1 MNKKLIM
8 NGRRALV
15 CGSSKG
21 IGAETAIELSKL
33 GVSIVLLAR
42 NENSLSDILTKL
54 DDSQNQEHSYLIAD
68 FDNPKEL
75 KHKITDFINNNPP
88 IHILINNS
96 GGPKPGPIIDA
107 NIEDFINAFNRHL
120 ICNHILVQ
128 ALVPNMKEAEFGRII
143 NITSTSVKEP
153 IKGLGISNTIR
164 GAVAN
169 WAKTL
174 SFELGEYGIT
184 VNNILPGYTDTQRLR
199 EIFLDKSKKS
209 NFDIESIISD
219 AHSQIPL
226 GRFANPKEIAKAICF
241 LASEDAAY
249 INGINLPVDGGRL
262 STL

>member
-1 MNKKLIM
+1 MNNKH
-8 NGRRALV
+8 ALV

-21 IGAETAIELSKL
+21 IGASTAIELSKL
-33 GVSIVLLAR
+33 GATITLLAR
-42 NENSLSDILTKL
+42 DKDSLANVL
-54 DDSQNQEHSYLIAD
+54 DSLDTSKKQNHNFIIAD
-68 FDNPKEL
+68 FDDPFKL
-75 KHKITDFINNNPP
+75 KDTIDQHIANNPT

-96 GGPKPGPIIDA
+96 GGPKPGPIVDA
-107 NIEDFINAFNRHL
+107 NVEDFISAFKRHL

-128 ALVPNMKEAEFGRII
+128 AVVPKMKEARFGRII
-143 NITSTSVKEP
+143 NITSTSVKQP

-174 SFELGEYGIT
+174 SFELGEFGIT
-184 VNNILPGYTDTQRLR
+184 VNNILPGYTDTQRLK
-199 EIFLDKSKKS
+199 EIFLNKSKKS
-209 NFDIESIISD
+209 NYDIESIVSD

-226 GRFANPKEIAKAICF
+226 GRFADPKETAKAICF
-241 LASEDAAY
+241 LASEDASY

>member
-1 MNKKLIM
+1 MGKKLIM
-8 NGRRALV
+8 NNKRAFV

-21 IGAETAIELSKL
+21 IGAATAIELSKL
-33 GVSIVLLAR
+33 GVSIILLAR
-42 NENSLSDILTKL
+42 NEESLSGVLAKL
-54 DDSQNQEHSYLIAD
+54 DSSRNQEHTYLIAD
-68 FDNPKEL
+68 FDDPDEL
-75 KHKITDFINNNPP
+75 KNKITSFVSANPP

-96 GGPKPGPIIDA
+96 GGPKPGLILNA
-107 NIEDFINAFNRHL
+107 NVEDFISAFNRHL

-128 ALVPNMKEAEFGRII
+128 ALVPKMKKAKFGRII
-143 NITSTSVKEP
+143 NITSTSVKQP
-153 IKGLGISNTIR
+153 IKELGISNTIR

-184 VNNILPGYTDTQRLR
+184 VNNILPGYTDTQRLQ
-199 EIFLDKSKKS
+199 EIFLNKSKRS

-219 AHSQIPL
+219 AYSQIPL
-226 GRFANPKEIAKAICF
+226 GRFADPKETAKAICF

>member
-1 MNKKLIM
+1 MNEKH
-8 NGRRALV
+8 ALV

-21 IGAETAIELSKL
+21 IGASTAVELAKL
-33 GVSIVLLAR
+33 GATITLLAR
-42 NENSLSDILTKL
+42 DKESLSNVLERL
-54 DDSQNQEHSYLIAD
+54 DTSRQQKHNFIIAD
-68 FDNPKEL
+68 FDDPHKL
-75 KHKITDFINNNPP
+75 KDTIDQHVANNPT

-107 NIEDFINAFNRHL
+107 NLQDFILAFKRHL

-128 ALVPNMKEAEFGRII
+128 AVVPKMKEARFGRII

-174 SFELGEYGIT
+174 SFELGEFGIT
-184 VNNILPGYTDTQRLR
+184 VNNILPGYTDTQRLK
-199 EIFLDKSKKS
+199 EIFLNKSKKS
-209 NFDIESIISD
+209 NYDIESIISD

-226 GRFANPKEIAKAICF
+226 GRFADPKETAKAICF
-241 LASEDAAY
+241 LASEDASY

>member
-1 MNKKLIM
+1 MNNKH
-8 NGRRALV
+8 ALV

-21 IGAETAIELSKL
+21 IGASTAIELSKL
-33 GVSIVLLAR
+33 GATITLLAR
-42 NENSLSDILTKL
+42 DKDSLVNVL
-54 DDSQNQEHSYLIAD
+54 DCLDTSKNQNHNFIIAD
-68 FDNPKEL
+68 FDDPFKL
-75 KHKITDFINNNPP
+75 KDTIDQHIANNPT

-96 GGPKPGPIIDA
+96 GGPKPGPIVDA
-107 NIEDFINAFNRHL
+107 NVEDFISAFNRHL

-128 ALVPNMKEAEFGRII
+128 AVVPKMKEARFGRII
-143 NITSTSVKEP
+143 NITSTSVKQP

-174 SFELGEYGIT
+174 SFELGEFGIT
-184 VNNILPGYTDTQRLR
+184 VNNILPGYTDTQRLK
-199 EIFLDKSKKS
+199 EIFLNKSKKS
-209 NFDIESIISD
+209 NYDIESIVSD

-226 GRFANPKEIAKAICF
+226 GRFADPKETAKAICF
-241 LASEDAAY
+241 LASEDASY

>member
-1 MNKKLIM
+1 MNNKH
-8 NGRRALV
+8 ALV

-21 IGAETAIELSKL
+21 IGASTAIELSKL
-33 GVSIVLLAR
+33 GATITLLAR
-42 NENSLSDILTKL
+42 DKDSLSNVL
-54 DDSQNQEHSYLIAD
+54 DSLDTSKKQNHNFIIAD
-68 FDNPKEL
+68 FDDPFKL
-75 KHKITDFINNNPP
+75 KDTIDQHIANNPT

-96 GGPKPGPIIDA
+96 GGPKPGPIVDA
-107 NIEDFINAFNRHL
+107 NVEDFISAFNRHL

-128 ALVPNMKEAEFGRII
+128 AVVPKMKEARFGRII

-174 SFELGEYGIT
+174 SFELGEFGIT
-184 VNNILPGYTDTQRLR
+184 VNNILPGYTDTQRLK
-199 EIFLDKSKKS
+199 EIFLNKSKKS
-209 NFDIESIISD
+209 NYDIESIVSD

-226 GRFANPKEIAKAICF
+226 GRFADPKETAKAICF
-241 LASEDAAY
+241 LASEDASY